1 MRKIKNGNIS
11 ETVRDSAILSKCWT
25 LEIVKNNNAWIITY
39 VKAVGYTFSHIY
51 FIFGRYLVTL
61 FVDQDAM

>member
-11 ETVRDSAILSKCWT
+11 ETGRDSAILSEYWT
-25 LEIVKNNNAWIITY
+25 LGIVKCINACIITY
-39 VKAVGYTFSHIY
+39 VKAVGYTFSHIS

-61 FVDQDAM
+61 FVDVV

>member
-11 ETVRDSAILSKCWT
+11 ETGRDGAILSECWT
-25 LEIVKNNNAWIITY
+25 LGIVKSINACIITY

-61 FVDQDAM
+61 SVDVV